1 MNAYIAPGLSTL
13 ARRKF
18 IYSKIGTSQEYADVM
33 VKVILNSVSSC
44 TGIHEY
50 QMKSSSRKREYTIA
64 RQIAMT
70 LIRQQT
76 KLSLKSVGKIF
87 GGRDHSTVI
96 YAKETFND
104 LMETDSKYS
113 NLVASIERKITE
125 IKIDLK

>member
-18 IYSKIGTSQEYADVM
+18 IYSQIGTSPEESEVM
-33 VKVILNSVSSC
+33 VKVIIDCVTSC
-44 TGIHEY
+44 TGIAEY
-50 QMKSSSRKREYTIA
+50 HMKSSSRKREHTIA

-87 GGRDHSTVI
+87 GDRDHSTVI

-104 LMETDSKYS
+104 LMETDTKYS
-113 NLVASIERKITE
+113 NLVATIERKVSE